1 MNPTVT
7 APSPVAFQD
16 GLGERRHTSGAG
28 NQPIEVLILNE
39 ELTGVPSF
47 EASLRERVDQLAAF
61 QHPAYAK
68 VRGVGRLS
76 KGQARLV
83 VASDL
88 VAGVRLSEILS
99 IAEQRLIPLEIDAA
113 LCLLRQIVPAVAAL
127 HAKTPD
133 ACHGAL
139 APERI
144 IVTAD
149 ARVAIVEHVY
159 GSALEQLRFSHE
171 RYWKE
176 LRIPLPLTGGLP
188 RFDRRADVTQ
198 IGALALALILGR
210 PLGEEEYPTRIAD
223 LVDGVRAISAT
234 GLEVL
239 PTGVRGWLTRCLQ
252 LDPRRSFAT
261 AIEAQAEFEAIVGVD
276 ERPLQDALVSFLA
289 QCHSAVGRPEGPAPA
304 APPVAIAIEAPL
316 PSPEPVP
323 ASVPMKDPEPRVRVE
338 RMAASSALPE
348 PEAPLPVELEAPA
361 AAHWWRGRLM
371 VAGVVIVA
379 VATGGTLAARHL
391 MMQGPSTGALVVNT
405 NPPGAQV
412 VVDGTQR
419 GVTPLSIDLTPG
431 KHTLAVAADGQ
442 ARTIPVTITSGSQV
456 AQFIELPKTASVE
469 GQLQVRT
476 EPAGA
481 TVTVDGQRRGVSP
494 LVIGGLSAGSHAV
507 VLENA
512 LGSVTEQVTIAPGAT
527 ASLVVPLAGPQ
538 GVPVSG
544 WISIAAPVD
553 MQVFEDRRLL
563 GSSQS
568 ERIMLSVGRHNLEL
582 TNDALGFRA
591 SRVVQVTPG
600 RVTPIRIDLPKGSM
614 ALNAVPWAE
623 VWVDGDKVG
632 ETPIGNVSVS
642 IGTHDVLFRH
652 PELGEQRQA
661 VTVTLSGPARVSVD
675 FRKR

>member
-1 MNPTVT
+1 MNPTVTT

-39 ELTGVPSF
+39 ELTSVPSF
-47 EASLRERVDQLAAF
+47 ETSLRERVDQLAAF

-88 VAGVRLSEILS
+88 VAGVRLSEILTV
-99 IAEQRLIPLEIDAA
+99 AEQRLIPLEIDAA

-127 HAKTPD
+127 HAKAPD

-159 GSALEQLRFSHE
+159 GAALEQLRFSHE

-210 PLGEEEYPTRIAD
+210 PLGEEEYPARVAD

-239 PTGVRGWLTRCLQ
+239 PTGVRGWLSRCLQ

-261 AIEAQAEFEAIVGVD
+261 AIEAQAEFDAIGGI
-276 ERPLQDALVSFLA
+276 EQRPLQDALVSFLA
-289 QCHSAVGRPEGPAPA
+289 QCHATAGRPEGPAPV
-304 APPVAIAIEAPL
+304 APPVSIVADVPAPEPL
-316 PSPEPVP
+316 PV
-323 ASVPMKDPEPRVRVE
+323 KDPEPRVMSERVQTSP
-338 RMAASSALPE
+338 AFADPE
-348 PEAPLPVELEAPA
+348 PPVPAMSAEPDAPGATQ
-361 AAHWWRGRLM
+361 WWRGRLI
-371 VAGVVIVA
+371 VAAVVVIA

-391 MMQGPSTGALVVNT
+391 MQTPPTGALVVNT

-419 GVTPLSIDLTPG
+419 GVTPLSIDLAPG
-431 KHTLAVAADGQ
+431 KHVLAIAADGQ
-442 ARTIPVTITSGSQV
+442 ARTIPVTITAGSQV
-456 AQFIELPKTASVE
+456 AQFIELPKSAPVE

-494 LVIGGLSAGSHAV
+494 LVISGLAAGSHAV

-568 ERIMLSVGRHNLEL
+568 ERIMLSVGRHDLEL
-582 TNDALGFRA
+582 TNEALGFRA

-632 ETPIGNVSVS
+632 ETPIGNVAVS
-642 IGTHDVLFRH
+642 IGKHDVLFRH